1 MRHIVH
7 THPRLTIAAFV
18 GLFCGTASAWA
29 LPDTTLTQ
37 NLLIGWDLGVWLYLI
52 LMFIRTLH
60 SNASD
65 VQRIAMMEDEN
76 AGTILMTVSI
86 AALASLAAIIV
97 EIAGTKD
104 LSPHAQLL
112 HHAFTGVTVIGSW
125 LMIGVVFSLHYARL
139 FYTSTGKEPALL
151 FAGGEKHPD
160 YWDFLYFSFTLSVAV
175 QTSDVGVATRQMRRI
190 VLAQS
195 LICFVFNT
203 AILGFS
209 INIAASLFD

>member
-7 THPRLTIAAFV
+7 THPRLTIAATA
-18 GLFCGTASAWA
+18 GLFCGTASAWL
-29 LPDTTLTQ
+29 LPDTHLTQ

-60 SNASD
+60 SDASD
-65 VQRIAMMEDEN
+65 VRRIALMEDEN
-76 AGTILMTVSI
+76 AGTILVTVSV

-97 EIAGTKD
+97 EIAGTKG
-104 LSPHAQLL
+104 LSPHDQLL

-125 LMIGVVFSLHYARL
+125 LLIGVVFSLHYARL
-139 FYTSTGKEPALL
+139 FYTSTGKEPALS
-151 FAGGEKHPD
+151 FAGGEKNPD

>member
-7 THPRLTIAAFV
+7 THPRLTIAALT
-18 GLFCGTASAWA
+18 GLSCGIASIWV

-37 NLLIGWDLGVWLYLI
+37 KLLIGWDLGVWLYLI

-60 SNASD
+60 SSAGD
-65 VQRIAMMEDEN
+65 VRRIALIEDEN

-97 EIAGTKD
+97 EIAGSKG

-112 HHAFTGVTVIGSW
+112 HHAFTGITIIGSW

-139 FYTSTGKEPALL
+139 FYTWTGKDPALS
-151 FAGGEKHPD
+151 FAGGEKNPD

-175 QTSDVGVATRQMRRI
+175 QTSDVGVATPQMRRI

-209 INIAASLFD
+209 INIAASLFN